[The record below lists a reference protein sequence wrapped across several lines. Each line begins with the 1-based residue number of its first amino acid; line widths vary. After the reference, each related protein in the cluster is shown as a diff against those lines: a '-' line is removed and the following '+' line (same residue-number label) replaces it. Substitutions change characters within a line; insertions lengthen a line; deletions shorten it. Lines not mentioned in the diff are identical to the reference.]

1 MRIRPLERNRSE
13 FFGTAAV
20 RRGQAAGRQSA
31 DSVKGAGASTGNH
44 VGIRSGGNGGGIFQG
59 RRQNRQ
65 AAGDD
70 THRPNRR
77 LPFSESISTLPWAE
91 RTESVSKKSPSW
103 RVLPPARCS
112 ATPRK
117 AALRMA
123 EAMCERSVTVSDE
136 IFAEVRR
143 HFEEKAIVEI
153 AATIAL
159 ENMRARFNRA
169 LEIPSDGFCELPLN
183 HPALSAVADLPPNP
197 FPLEK
202 GE

>member
-1 MRIRPLERNRSE
+1 VGREDGISLEKIAELEN
-13 FFGTAAV
+13 FAA
-20 RRGQAAGRQSA
+20 SA
-31 DSVKGAGASTGNH
+31 
-44 VGIRSGGNGGGIFQG
+44 
-59 RRQNRQ
+59 
-65 AAGDD
+65 
-70 THRPNRR
+70 
-77 LPFSESISTLPWAE
+77 LFSDAE
-91 RTESVSKKSPSW
+91 
-103 RVLPPARCS
+103 
-112 ATPRK
+112 K

-136 IFAEVRR
+136 IFVEVRR

-183 HPALSAVADLPPNP
+183 HPALSAVADLTPNP
-197 FPLEK
+197 FPLGK